1 MRGSCA
7 LNRGRTAFLIALA
20 LTLAAA
26 PAAVAALAPT
36 GSIATASPQALG
48 APAPPALTGNLLIL
62 LDRSPRQ
69 ASAARVTVE
78 ATIARFGA
86 QPAGVSV
93 PQIGL
98 ITVHP
103 PAGVSPTSFERVLR
117 RLPGVAS
124 VSPERTYVLRAI
136 PDDPALTA
144 AQSSSGVVQWALA
157 REDFYNAWNIS
168 TGTGALVG
176 VIDTGVDATQPDL
189 VGKLAAAVDQ
199 QTPSNSTGPANTD
212 QDGHGTHVASLACAN
227 TDNGIGMAGAGF
239 NCKLVIEK
247 TDFTQSSIDAAI
259 VDATNRHVD
268 AINMSFGSNQSSST
282 PPADELRALQYAA
295 ARKVVLVAA
304 AADSR
309 TTQEGDPADV
319 LQPSGTGPNLN
330 AGLGLDVTAADY
342 DGGLASFAGSGTEI
356 SMAAFGAL
364 DPSELSFYP
373 GVVGPPPGIFG
384 AFPANRTSME
394 SFPDPC
400 RCRTTFDGSSSW
412 AYLQGTSMAAPQV
425 AAVAAMMRV
434 LNPFASLQDILRILK
449 QTAQR
454 PSGQGWSPEL
464 GWGIL
469 DAGAALAATQRLDRL
484 PPVSHMNPP
493 DVRGPGRFLLSW
505 TGRDQHYGT
514 LIPSGIAYYDV
525 YESYDGKPYRLI
537 DKTTRHTLRFRGIPG
552 QRYMFYTA
560 AVDRAGNREMHPA
573 RDTTRVFS

>member
-7 LNRGRTAFLIALA
+7 LNRGTTAFLVALGS
-20 LTLAAA
+20 TLAAA
-26 PAAVAALAPT
+26 PVALAALAPT

-69 ASAARVTVE
+69 ASAARATVD

-98 ITVHP
+98 ITVRP
-103 PAGVSPTSFERVLR
+103 PAGVSLASFERVLR

-124 VSPERTYVLRAI
+124 VSPERTFVPRAI

-189 VGKLAAAVDQ
+189 VGKIAAAVDQ
-199 QTPSNSTGPANTD
+199 QAPSDSTGPADTD
-212 QDGHGTHVASLACAN
+212 QDGHGTNVASLACAN

-259 VDATNRHVD
+259 VDATNRRVD
-268 AINMSFGSNQSSST
+268 AINMSFGSSQSSST

-295 ARKVVLVAA
+295 AHKVVLVAA

-319 LQPSGTGPNLN
+319 LQPSGTGPDLN
-330 AGLGLDVTAADY
+330 SGLGLDVTAADY

-364 DPSELSFYP
+364 DPSEFSFYP
-373 GVVGPPPGIFG
+373 GIGPPPGIFG
-384 AFPANRTSME
+384 AFPANKTSME

-425 AAVAAMMRV
+425 AAVGAMMRL

-454 PSGQGWSPEL
+454 AAGQGWSPEL

-493 DVRGPGRFLLSW
+493 DVLDPGLFLLSW
-505 TGRDQHYGT
+505 TGRDQRYGT

-525 YESYDGKPYRLI
+525 YESYDGKPFRLI
-537 DKTTRHTLRFRGIPG
+537 DKTSGHTLRFRGIPG
-552 QRYMFYTA
+552 QRYTFYTA

-573 RDTTRVFS
+573 RDTTRLLS